1 LRARAGLELG
11 AGFATSGRGPGPFPL
26 ALSRLR
32 RAGQKFLKLFPLL
45 RPPEAGSVG
54 GGNID
59 GEVARHWRKGLDQ
72 AHIVCDAVRAF
83 PVSADIDPDDATFV
97 RARGKASQHGGGAL
111 AVEAQPIDYALVA
124 VEPKDTR
131 ARAAGPR
138 QRRDGSNLDEAK
150 TELEQRVGYL
160 GMLVEARCHAHWI
173 GKIEP
178 EGAHGEPRVV
188 RDRLGEWREFQRLD
202 GKPMGVLGVEH
213 AQHWPGKRLE
223 QTDHGVSS
231 GKTCR

>member
-1 LRARAGLELG
+1 VKT
-11 AGFATSGRGPGPFPL
+11 F
-26 ALSRLR
+26 RLLPHTP
-32 RAGQKFLKLFPLL
+32 AWSL
-45 RPPEAGSVG
+45 G
-54 GGNID
+54 GGAID
-59 GEVARHWRKGLDQ
+59 SEVSRPWRKCFDQ

-111 AVEAQPIDYALVA
+111 AVEAQPIDYALLA

-131 ARAAGPR
+131 ARGAGLR

-150 TELEQRVGYL
+150 TELERRVGYL

-223 QTDHGVSS
+223 QADHGVSS